1 MSVICGGLSDGDE
14 CDDVREIVSGDG
26 GEEPVQAAVDLVE
39 VVLGQAIG
47 AGYRGRGVLSVPG
60 EQQGAAGAQDAV
72 QFVHAGVLEVGY
84 GPCAL
89 IQLLLNHSPASQIC
103 GVDPSPDM
111 LRFASRRNLSRS
123 NIHRR
128 WSMPLEA
135 GLRRYADARV
145 AALPPDPPAAFGPGS
160 TA

>member
-1 MSVICGGLSDGDE
+1 VITRTQNPPQREEPLSDGDE

-26 GEEPVQAAVDLVE
+26 GEESVQAAVDLVE
-39 VVLGQAIG
+39 LVLGQAIG
-47 AGYRGRGVLSVPG
+47 AGYRGRGVLAVPG
-60 EQQGAAGAQDAV
+60 DQQGAAGAQDAV

-111 LRFASRRNLSRS
+111 LRFASRRNHKA
-123 NIHRR
+123 IA
-128 WSMPLEA
+128 A
-135 GLRRYADARV
+135 GRLDLR
-145 AALPPDPPAAFGPGS
+145 LG
-160 TA
+160 TAEQTGFSD